1 VRIVS
6 NLVQL
11 VFLIILSLCVGHPW
25 SATCQSGGP
34 GASDDPSKQST
45 AKQSTAKQSTAKQ
58 STAKQSTAKQSTAI
72 PIGTQTKVLEA
83 PDNKS
88 NKGTFI
94 LAEVEPLLLLLF
106 GLLLFSVATV
116 IKLKLSRINK
126 SSGRR
131 FEPLVSRPAS
141 GSEARR

>member
-1 VRIVS
+1 EVCSPMPQIFVRIVS

-34 GASDDPSKQST
+34 GASDDPS
-45 AKQSTAKQSTAKQ
+45 KQ

>member
-1 VRIVS
+1 MPQIFVRIVS

-34 GASDDPSKQST
+34 GASDDPS
-45 AKQSTAKQSTAKQ
+45 
-58 STAKQSTAKQSTAI
+58 KQSTAKQSTAI